1 MKKYKLPLISLTLLF
16 LNSYSYSL
24 PNFNNDSV
32 IKPISS
38 NNYNNLNGCP
48 AVLKTETKTENC
60 PTGYTGTI
68 SYKRIMSSD
77 AVKFGDSISCEKGGK
92 WSAWVENS

>member
-48 AVLKTETKTENC
+48 A
-60 PTGYTGTI
+60 
-68 SYKRIMSSD
+68 
-77 AVKFGDSISCEKGGK
+77 SIK
-92 WSAWVENS
+92 N